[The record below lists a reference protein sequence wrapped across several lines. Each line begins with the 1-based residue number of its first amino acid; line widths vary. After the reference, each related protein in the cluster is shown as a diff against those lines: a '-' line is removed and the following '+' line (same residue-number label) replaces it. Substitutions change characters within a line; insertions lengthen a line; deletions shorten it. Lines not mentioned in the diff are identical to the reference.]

1 MSIGQLI
8 TPGSRPIPSHR
19 YIPTTTSH
27 LGPEC
32 FFMAETVLL
41 APPARRVGAQRQP
54 TRIGQRYFI
63 RTFGCQM
70 NEHDSERIAG
80 LLVADGMAAT
90 TELED
95 ADVMFINTCT
105 IREAADTRM
114 YGNLGQLKEWK
125 DRHPEALL
133 VVGGCAAQKD
143 REMIRERAP
152 WVDVV
157 MGTNNLDRI
166 LDLIDHAQAWGGITE
181 VAEELETMPSS
192 LPVHRELAHS
202 AWISIQVG
210 CNNSCTFCI
219 VPSVRGPEVSRRPG
233 DILREVVGLASQGV
247 VEVTLL
253 GQNVDT
259 YGRDLALDGR
269 RRPLFA
275 ELLRQVG
282 SVDGIRRIR
291 FTSPHPAD
299 FRPEVA
305 AAMAETP
312 AVCEQLHLPL
322 QSGSDRILAA
332 MHRGYNI
339 ARYKEKLALARR
351 EIDDLSISTDIIVGF
366 PGETEEDFEATL
378 ELVAEARFDQAFMF
392 IFSPRPGT
400 RAFGMQS
407 LFVPHEVIQERFDR
421 LVALQ
426 NRISLELNTAM
437 IGRVVEVL
445 AEGPSRKDQ
454 GVATTRTRGGK
465 VVHVPGHFNPG
476 TFIDA
481 QLTSAAPHHL
491 IGHPV

>member
-1 MSIGQLI
+1 M
-8 TPGSRPIPSHR
+8 
-19 YIPTTTSH
+19 
-27 LGPEC
+27 
-32 FFMAETVLL
+32 
-41 APPARRVGAQRQP
+41 
-54 TRIGQRYFI
+54 

-80 LLVADGMAAT
+80 LFVSDGMTAT
-90 TELED
+90 TDLEA

-143 REMIRERAP
+143 RELIRERAP

-157 MGTNNLDRI
+157 MGTNNLDRV
-166 LDLIDHAQAWGGITE
+166 LDLIDYAQAWGGITE
-181 VAEELETMPSS
+181 VADQLEAMPSS
-192 LPVHRELAHS
+192 LPVRRELEHS
-202 AWISIQVG
+202 AWVSIQVG

-219 VPSVRGPEVSRRPG
+219 VPAVRGPEVSRRPG
-233 DILREVVGLASQGV
+233 DILREVSGLAADGV
-247 VEVTLL
+247 VEITLL

-259 YGRDLALDGR
+259 YGRDLAIDGK

-282 SVDGIRRIR
+282 SVDGIRRVR

-299 FRPEVA
+299 FRADVA

-332 MHRGYNI
+332 MHRGYNT
-339 ARYKEKLALARR
+339 ARYREKLALARR
-351 EIDDLSISTDIIVGF
+351 EIPGLSVSTDIIVGF
-366 PGETEEDFEATL
+366 PGETEEDFSATL
-378 ELVAEARFDQAFMF
+378 SLVAEARFDQAFMF

-400 RAFGMQS
+400 RAAEMVD
-407 LFVPHEVIQERFDR
+407 LFVPHDVVQERFDR
-421 LVALQ
+421 LVNLQ
-426 NRISLELNTAM
+426 SRISLELNQAM
-437 IGRVVEVL
+437 VGQVVEGL
-445 AEGPSRKDQ
+445 AEGPSRKDED
-454 GVATTRTRGGK
+454 VAATRTRGGK
-465 VVHVPGHFNPG
+465 LVHVRGRYRPG
-476 TFIDA
+476 TFVD
-481 QLTSAAPHHL
+481 LLVTSAAPHHL